1 MTIPSKSDVEHLLK
15 TKAGKL
21 YPLAI
26 IVGRNPA
33 LQKEFKVWA
42 DQHRPGCFNHFEDWF
57 EAAYTWIELNQDR
70 LRKMM
75 H

>member
-1 MTIPSKSDVEHLLK
+1 MLYPSKSDVEHILK

-26 IVGRNPA
+26 IVGGNRA
-33 LQKEFKVWA
+33 LQDEFKLWA
-42 DQHRPGCFNHFEDWF
+42 DQHRPGCFDDFELWF
-57 EAAYTWIELNQDR
+57 EAAYTWIELNEDR

>member
-1 MTIPSKSDVEHLLK
+1 MDE
-15 TKAGKL
+15 
-21 YPLAI
+21 
-26 IVGRNPA
+26 

-42 DQHRPGCFNHFEDWF
+42 DKHRPGCFNHFEDWF
-57 EAAYTWIELNQDR
+57 EAAYTWIELNEDR